1 MREFYFLLLYRLAQC
16 GWIKDKSPSPKI
28 ARHSVTSNIIGCIL
42 ICIMP
47 LAILSILFFNAD
59 FWDGFRWSY
68 QRMKDNTYKMK
79 DDAYKTLVI
88 KTR

>member
-1 MREFYFLLLYRLAQC
+1 MHNATCYF
-16 GWIKDKSPSPKI
+16 K
-28 ARHSVTSNIIGCIL
+28 HFV
-42 ICIMP
+42 
-47 LAILSILFFNAD
+47 FNAD